1 MFDSLL
7 ESYNPY
13 FRMDNK
19 IDKETMAPIFQFT
32 SLTTGEVFEYRIPRT
47 DVSSY
52 NNRFTSNSI
61 QDMISDLNSIITSH
75 IRDIKIDKIIKDV

>member
-47 DVSSY
+47 DIQDY
-52 NNRFTSNSI
+52 NKSMTPKSI
-61 QDMISDLNSIITSH
+61 QDMILHLTSY